1 MDEDVTVVT
10 CMGTNCSFTLDA
22 RKRAGGGSKAE
33 TLGSLSVE
41 SANQRL
47 LLRARGCLD
56 SLTELEVSPLKGKVS
71 KSDFTPL

>member
-10 CMGTNCSFTLDA
+10 CMGTNRSFTLDVQ
-22 RKRAGGGSKAE
+22 KRAGGGRKAE

-47 LLRARGCLD
+47 TLRACGCLD
-56 SLTELEVSPLKGKVS
+56 SLTELEVSPLTGKVS
-71 KSDFTPL
+71 KSNFTPL